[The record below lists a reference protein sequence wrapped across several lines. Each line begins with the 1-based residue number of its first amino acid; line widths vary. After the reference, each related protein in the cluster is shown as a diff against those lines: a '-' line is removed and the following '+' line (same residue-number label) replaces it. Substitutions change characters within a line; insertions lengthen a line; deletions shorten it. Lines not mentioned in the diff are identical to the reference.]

1 MDSINKK
8 IHQIASASAEKN
20 NLFLVDI
27 VFRGT
32 PNNPVIEVFIDGEQ
46 NVSANKCATVSN
58 EIKKIIDEE
67 SLFKSYRLD
76 VSSPGVDRP
85 LIYIKQFPKH
95 INRNI
100 EIQFKSA
107 DDFKNLKGK
116 LVSVEGDVLTFLDRT
131 EIKVKFK
138 DIIKAKVLVSFNQ
151 RR

>member
-8 IHQIASASAEKN
+8 IHQIASDSAKKN

-46 NVSANKCATVSN
+46 NVNANKCATVSN

-67 SLFKSYRLD
+67 SLYKSYRLD

-100 EIQFKSA
+100 EIQYKSA
-107 DDFKNLKGK
+107 GDVKNLEGK
-116 LVSVEGDVLTFLDRT
+116 LVSVEGDVLTFLDKV

>member
-8 IHQIASASAEKN
+8 IRQIASDSAEKK

-32 PNNPVIEVFIDGEQ
+32 PNNPVIEVFVDGEQ
-46 NVSANKCATVSN
+46 NVSAYECAKVSN

-67 SLFKSYRLD
+67 SLYKSYRLD
-76 VSSPGVDRP
+76 VSSPGVERP

-100 EIQFKSA
+100 EIQYKIA
-107 DDFKNLKGK
+107 DDVKNLKGE
-116 LVSVEGDVLTFLDRT
+116 LISVDGDVLTFLDKT

>member
-8 IHQIASASAEKN
+8 IHQIASDSAEKN

-27 VFRGT
+27 IFRGT

-46 NVSANKCATVSN
+46 NVSANKCATVSK

-67 SLFKSYRLD
+67 SLYKSYRLD

-100 EIQFKSA
+100 EIQYKSA
-107 DDFKNLKGK
+107 GDVKNLEGK
-116 LVSVEGDVLTFLDRT
+116 LVSVEGDVLTFLDKV

>member
-1 MDSINKK
+1 MDSLNKK
-8 IHQIASASAEKN
+8 IHQIASDSAEKH

-32 PNNPVIEVFIDGEQ
+32 LNNPVIEVFVDGEQ
-46 NVSANKCATVSN
+46 NVSANECATVSN
-58 EIKKIIDEE
+58 EIKKVIDEE
-67 SLFKSYRLD
+67 NLYKSYRLD

-85 LIYIKQFPKH
+85 LIYFKQFPKH

-100 EIQFKSA
+100 EVQYKSVN
-107 DDFKNLKGK
+107 DVRNFKGK
-116 LVSVEGDVLTFLDRT
+116 LISIDGDVLTFVDRK
-131 EIKVKFK
+131 EIKIKFK

>member
-8 IHQIASASAEKN
+8 IHQIASDSAEKN

-32 PNNPVIEVFIDGEQ
+32 PNIPVIEVFIDGEQ

-67 SLFKSYRLD
+67 SLYKSYRLD

-100 EIQFKSA
+100 EIQYKSA
-107 DDFKNLKGK
+107 GDVKNLEGK
-116 LVSVEGDVLTFLDRT
+116 LVSVEGDVLTFLDKV

>member
-1 MDSINKK
+1 MDSVNKK
-8 IHQIASASAEKN
+8 IHKIASDSAEKN
-20 NLFLVDI
+20 DLFLVDI

-32 PNNPVIEVFIDGEQ
+32 PNNPVIEVFVDGEQ
-46 NVSANKCATVSN
+46 NVSANECATVSN
-58 EIKKIIDEE
+58 EIKKIIDEK
-67 SLFKSYRLD
+67 SLYKSYRLD

-100 EIQFKSA
+100 EIQYKSA